1 METEKVREKFQTEL
15 KWASY
20 YFIYS
25 IVLSFAFAFFSI
37 IIFNQSDTFNSIII
51 VLNFLVLIYCSLK
64 CIQEKKVLKDISFF
78 LAPISILNIF
88 TIYCL
93 FNSLLFYSSVPFII
107 PKRELEIHETNENVN
122 DVKGNL
128 LNDFI
133 TFIKTKLSV
142 NEKLN

>member
-64 CIQEKKVLKDISFF
+64 CIQEKKVIKDISFF
-78 LAPISILNIF
+78 LAPIYILNIF
-88 TIYCL
+88 AIYCL
-93 FNSLLFYSSVPFII
+93 FNSLLFYSNNEPFII
-107 PKRELEIHETNENVN
+107 PKRELEIQEANENIN
-122 DVKGNL
+122 ETKSNL

-133 TFIKTKLSV
+133 TFLKNKLA
-142 NEKLN
+142 